1 MFLTIRKAARTL
13 DVPERL
19 IRSMVAQGIS
29 PRIYSGNRFL
39 VNTDLLRDYLLE
51 ESLKVKEKCVCD

>member
-19 IRSMVAQGIS
+19 IRSMVAQGIC
-29 PRIYSGNRFL
+29 PGIYSGNRFL
-39 VNTDLLRDYLLE
+39 VNTDLLRDYFLE